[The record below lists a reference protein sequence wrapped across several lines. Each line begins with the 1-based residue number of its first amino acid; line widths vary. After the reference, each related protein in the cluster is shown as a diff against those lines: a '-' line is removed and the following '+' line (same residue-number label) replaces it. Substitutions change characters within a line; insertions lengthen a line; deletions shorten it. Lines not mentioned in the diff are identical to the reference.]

1 MEEQRVFASEQRDQ
15 ALRFQEVLLETK
27 SSTSIF
33 MIWPR
38 PREYPV
44 QIWRV
49 VYVALDNLGQW

>member
-15 ALRFQEVLLETK
+15 ALKFQEVLLETK

-44 QIWRV
+44 QI
-49 VYVALDNLGQW
+49 

>member
-15 ALRFQEVLLETK
+15 AWRFQEVLWETK

-38 PREYPV
+38 SREYSV
-44 QIWRV
+44 QV
-49 VYVALDNLGQW
+49 